1 VQTDNSELLSENVAR
16 SVSRR
21 NKPDIPPFEQA
32 GYVEWNSSTKALV
45 LFLAAIGAA
54 DPGRIARTLLDEFG
68 TLSDILAASSWRL
81 RRVVG
86 KRLART
92 IRSSHGLMKA
102 MLRERIV
109 DGPVVHRSQ
118 ELVDLLQAKIGFLK
132 QECLFALFVDSK
144 GRLMRIERISDGCF
158 NEVQIDQRS
167 IIGCALAIGATG
179 FVLVH
184 NHPSGIPKP
193 SNSDI
198 ASTERLKR
206 LAAELDLHLLDHL
219 IIARGKL
226 GSIQDFWREA
236 RWSEGS

>member
-1 VQTDNSELLSENVAR
+1 
-16 SVSRR
+16 
-21 NKPDIPPFEQA
+21 
-32 GYVEWNSSTKALV
+32 
-45 LFLAAIGAA
+45 
-54 DPGRIARTLLDEFG
+54 
-68 TLSDILAASSWRL
+68 
-81 RRVVG
+81 
-86 KRLART
+86 
-92 IRSSHGLMKA
+92 MKA